1 MRDGILIIDKPAG
14 LTSHDVVHRLRRAV
28 QSRQI
33 GHAGTLDPMATGVLV
48 VCLGQATRVS
58 EYLLG
63 HDKAYRATIRLGV
76 ETNTYDA
83 DGEIV
88 AAREVNVNRAAVE
101 RALAQFV
108 GELQQVPPMYSAI
121 KRQGTP
127 LYKLARQGIEV
138 ERASR
143 TIQIDAI
150 CLTPAE
156 SDCIRFQVFCSKGT
170 YVRVLAEDIGR
181 ALGTVAHLEQ
191 LRRTRFG
198 SFDERQAV
206 DLEQW
211 HPNAAGLLSIREAL
225 RHLPFLPVDAA
236 GATAARRG
244 QGWWLAK
251 AMEGVDHSEVV
262 LIDDAG
268 DVVAVVERQGP
279 RWHFARV
286 LSREQSLHGN
296 APMVGTDTK
305 QTGKTE
311 DGWD

>member
-1 MRDGILIIDKPAG
+1 MNGILIVDKPTG
-14 LTSHDVVHRLRRAV
+14 MTSADVVRSIKRRV
-28 QSRQI
+28 RVKV
-33 GHAGTLDPMATGVLV
+33 GHLGTLDPFASGLLPLCLGEATKIAQFLNAAGKTYEGTIQ
-48 VCLGQATRVS
+48 LGQATDTGDRTGTVT
-58 EYLLG
+58 
-63 HDKAYRATIRLGV
+63 ATAEVPLIDQPTL
-76 ETNTYDA
+76 A
-83 DGEIV
+83 AV
-88 AAREVNVNRAAVE
+88 AARF
-101 RALAQFV
+101 L
-108 GELQQVPPMYSAI
+108 GTTQQVPPMYSAL
-121 KRQGTP
+121 KRDGVP

-156 SDCIRFQVFCSKGT
+156 SDCIRFQVCCSKGT

-251 AMEGVDHSEVV
+251 AMEGVEHSQVV